1 MSDFNLKQDDIIEF
15 SAEKLVN
22 SGSAIARYEGKAVFI
37 EGAVPGDTVKVRITR
52 INKNFMRAKIIE
64 IIKPSPHRIKPFCP
78 LFNACGGCSLQ
89 NIEYNFLIEQKQKI
103 LEEIFSPDNLYAFS
117 GIYFKPFIRAE
128 KLQNYR
134 CKVQN
139 AVSETKV
146 SKRLLIGYYKEN
158 THDTVNIK
166 YCPIQPKIIDEIVN
180 YIRENWKFGAYVEK
194 KDKGLLKHLV
204 IRYSSTSEKLM
215 LTFVINKDF
224 EFFNKIKPELERF
237 SDALIEKFPVISG
250 VLVNFNPKKTNKITG
265 DRTELLFGEPF
276 IHQKLYSNNGIEYTY
291 KVSAESFFQINPH
304 VAQKVFDSVKSL
316 IEPNST
322 ILDAYGGVAAIGIFL
337 SDKAKSLTLVEESE
351 SSVNDAKENFK
362 LNNCKN
368 YEVFLGDAKEIFKS
382 FLKSSVASDAK
393 KDCAVQKNKGKNQ
406 SKTFDY
412 TILDP
417 PRKGSDKEALEI
429 ISKLTKKAV
438 IYVSCNPSTL
448 ARDAK
453 ILHENRFKLKS
464 LQGADMFPFT
474 HHIES
479 IAYFEKE

>member
-1 MSDFNLKQDDIIEF
+1 MSDFNLKQDDIIEL

-22 SGSAIARYEGKAVFI
+22 SGFAIARYEGKAVFI

-194 KDKGLLKHLV
+194 KDK
-204 IRYSSTSEKLM
+204 
-215 LTFVINKDF
+215 
-224 EFFNKIKPELERF
+224 
-237 SDALIEKFPVISG
+237 
-250 VLVNFNPKKTNKITG
+250 VL
-265 DRTELLFGEPF
+265 
-276 IHQKLYSNNGIEYTY
+276 
-291 KVSAESFFQINPH
+291 
-304 VAQKVFDSVKSL
+304 
-316 IEPNST
+316 
-322 ILDAYGGVAAIGIFL
+322 
-337 SDKAKSLTLVEESE
+337 
-351 SSVNDAKENFK
+351 
-362 LNNCKN
+362 
-368 YEVFLGDAKEIFKS
+368 
-382 FLKSSVASDAK
+382 
-393 KDCAVQKNKGKNQ
+393 
-406 SKTFDY
+406 
-412 TILDP
+412 
-417 PRKGSDKEALEI
+417 
-429 ISKLTKKAV
+429 
-438 IYVSCNPSTL
+438 
-448 ARDAK
+448 
-453 ILHENRFKLKS
+453 
-464 LQGADMFPFT
+464 
-474 HHIES
+474 
-479 IAYFEKE
+479 